1 MSVKEK
7 DGVLEVLTGEGVNS
21 DNKIVKWATYATAAI
36 TVGAIGYAIYKGI
49 SNANKI
55 SDINNRLSE
64 LELKGAPNT
73 QDVVDL

>member
-1 MSVKEK
+1 MSKENA
-7 DGVLEVLTGEGVNS
+7 VLEVLTGEGVKS
-21 DNKIVKWATYATAAI
+21 EDKIVKWATYATAAI

>member
-1 MSVKEK
+1 MENKK
-7 DGVLEVLTGEGVNS
+7 DGILEVLNGQGVNS
-21 DNKIVKWATYATAAI
+21 DDKIVKWATYATAAI

-64 LELKGAPNT
+64 LELKGAPSD
-73 QDVVDL
+73 DVVDL

>member
-1 MSVKEK
+1 MENKK
-7 DGVLEVLTGEGVNS
+7 DGILEVLNGKGVNS
-21 DNKIVKWATYATAAI
+21 EDKIVKWATYATAAI

-64 LELKGAPNT
+64 LELKGAPND
-73 QDVVDL
+73 QAVVDL

>member
-1 MSVKEK
+1 MSKENA
-7 DGVLEVLTGEGVNS
+7 VLDVLTGEGVKS
-21 DNKIVKWATYATAAI
+21 EDKIVKWATYATAAI

-55 SDINNRLSE
+55 SDINNRLTE
-64 LELKGAPNT
+64 LELKGAPNN

>member
-1 MSVKEK
+1 MENKK
-7 DGVLEVLTGEGVNS
+7 DGILEVLNGQGVNS
-21 DNKIVKWATYATAAI
+21 EDKIVKWATYASAAI

-64 LELKGAPNT
+64 LELKGAPNN

>member
-1 MSVKEK
+1 MENKK
-7 DGVLEVLTGEGVNS
+7 DGILEVLNGQGVKS
-21 DNKIVKWATYATAAI
+21 EDKIVKWATYATAAI

-55 SDINNRLSE
+55 SEINNRLSE
-64 LELKGAPNT
+64 LELKGAPNN

>member
-1 MSVKEK
+1 MENKK
-7 DGVLEVLTGEGVNS
+7 DGLIEVLNGQGVNS
-21 DNKIVKWATYATAAI
+21 DDKIVKWATYATAAI

>member
-1 MSVKEK
+1 MENKK
-7 DGVLEVLTGEGVNS
+7 DGLMEVLNGTGVNS
-21 DNKIVKWATYATAAI
+21 DDKIVKWATYATAAI

>member
-1 MSVKEK
+1 MENKK
-7 DGVLEVLTGEGVNS
+7 DGILEVLNGQGVNS
-21 DNKIVKWATYATAAI
+21 DDKIVKWATYATAAI

-64 LELKGAPNT
+64 LELKGAPND
-73 QDVVDL
+73 QDVVSL